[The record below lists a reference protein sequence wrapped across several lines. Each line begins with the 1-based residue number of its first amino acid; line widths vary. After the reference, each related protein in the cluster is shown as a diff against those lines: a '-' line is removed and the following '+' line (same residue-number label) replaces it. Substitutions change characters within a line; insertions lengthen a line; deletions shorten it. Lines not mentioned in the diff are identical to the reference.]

1 MFFSLSCIIQIVNVR
16 PALTL
21 SWRRPLLCKSMDW
34 FLYDNASVM
43 KELKGS
49 YVPSAVFKMKLQIRV
64 FLAKAK
70 TNLHFAL
77 RFVEGSNCSFSV
89 HLMNHRIIKF
99 MVAWTIIRSSK
110 DSVFTNFCIFY
121 LYFFP
126 VSIIKTEEVFAKP
139 PTSVSK
145 KVVLNKRKGR

>member
-1 MFFSLSCIIQIVNVR
+1 MYSSLSCIIQIFNVR

-21 SWRRPLLCKSMDW
+21 SGRRPLLCKSMDW

-77 RFVEGSNCSFSV
+77 RFAEGNNCSFSV

-99 MVAWTIIRSSK
+99 MV
-110 DSVFTNFCIFY
+110 V
-121 LYFFP
+121 
-126 VSIIKTEEVFAKP
+126 
-139 PTSVSK
+139 
-145 KVVLNKRKGR
+145 